1 MIEEKKV
8 ASIFTATAQL
18 VEGRQITINGNFY
31 EGESAYE
38 ANRRL
43 DSIMDVLE
51 RQRKRFEIPVMKKEL
66 EQRLMALQLN
76 MDAAEKTSQE
86 IQRKGGKGNVLQL
99 KAIVDVHKSNI
110 EKIKKDIE
118 KGQETLR
125 QLEEEVSQGA
135 AA

>member
-43 DSIMDVLE
+43 DGIMDVLE

-99 KAIVDVHKSNI
+99 KAIVDTHTSNI

-118 KGQETLR
+118 NGQETLR

>member
-31 EGESAYE
+31 EGESAFE

-43 DSIMDVLE
+43 DGIMDVLE

-66 EQRLMALQLN
+66 EARLMSLQAN

-99 KAIVDVHKSNI
+99 KAIVDTHTSNI